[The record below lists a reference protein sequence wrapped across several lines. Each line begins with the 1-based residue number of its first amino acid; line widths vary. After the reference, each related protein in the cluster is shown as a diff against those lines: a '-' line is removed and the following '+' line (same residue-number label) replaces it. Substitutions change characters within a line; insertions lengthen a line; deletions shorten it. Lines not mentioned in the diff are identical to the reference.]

1 MLQDIRD
8 NSQGLIAKIIVGV
21 IIAVFALFG
30 VQYFIWVFPCSA
42 LFSMELPPGHRLF

>member
-8 NSQGLIAKIIVGV
+8 NSQGLIAKIIIGV

-30 VQYFIWVFPCSA
+30 GNEIYNLAGGC
-42 LFSMELPPGHRLF
+42 